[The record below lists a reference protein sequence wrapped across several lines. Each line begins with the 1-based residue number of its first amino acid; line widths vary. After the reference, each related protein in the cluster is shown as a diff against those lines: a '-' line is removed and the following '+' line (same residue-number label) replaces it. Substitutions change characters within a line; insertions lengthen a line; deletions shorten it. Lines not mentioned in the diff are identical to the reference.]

1 MLYRTWQLPT
11 YTIGRLYVNTQ
22 YLCNTLEPPVREL
35 TDLNGDGDFSDPG
48 EGKQYGDTAIP
59 DGTYHLTMTPS
70 PKFKRMLPLL
80 LRVPGFE
87 GVRIHAGNSV
97 ADTDGCILPG
107 ENKMKGRVINS
118 RFWEYKIAGLIKKAQ
133 DNGEEVK
140 IIIYNT

>member
-1 MLYRTWQLPT
+1 MLQAT
-11 YTIGRLYVNTQ
+11 
-22 YLCNTLEPPVREL
+22 
-35 TDLNGDGDFSDPG
+35 
-48 EGKQYGDTAIP
+48 
-59 DGTYHLTMTPS
+59 
-70 PKFKRMLPLL
+70 LPLL

-118 RFWEYKIAGLIKKAQ
+118 RFWEYKITNLIKKAQ

-140 IIIYNT
+140 ITIYNT